1 MNTISKQSRI
11 RRLTAGL
18 TVAGAL
24 TAIPVALIAI
34 PASAATPDDPAAIA
48 PISAPDWNNGHGGRP
63 HDGDH
68 HRRDGDRR
76 DGGPR
81 NDNPLPGP
89 GVLPSTGSFGG

>member
-1 MNTISKQSRI
+1 M
-11 RRLTAGL
+11 TARL

-48 PISAPDWNNGHGGRP
+48 PISAPDWKNGHGGRP

-68 HRRDGDRR
+68 HRRDG
-76 DGGPR
+76 GPR
-81 NDNPLPGP
+81 NNNPLPGP
-89 GVLPSTGSFGG
+89 GVLPPTGSFGG